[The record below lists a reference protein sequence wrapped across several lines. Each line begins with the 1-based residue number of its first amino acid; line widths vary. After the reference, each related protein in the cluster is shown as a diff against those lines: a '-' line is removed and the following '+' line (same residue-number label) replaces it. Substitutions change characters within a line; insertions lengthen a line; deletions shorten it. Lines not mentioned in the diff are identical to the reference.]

1 MIQEQPQQKLALKSH
16 FFLHCPEKNKV
27 KKMKCIHLKKNNA
40 MSEKI
45 RNKRENY
52 GTQVNFMQSVFDLT
66 SAYKNFIRKI
76 PDEDDDDDQHV

>member
-1 MIQEQPQQKLALKSH
+1 MHS
-16 FFLHCPEKNKV
+16 F
-27 KKMKCIHLKKNNA
+27 KKNNA